1 MLMRFPRWKAAVAG
15 LALFGGLGYAFAQ
28 TVIYTDL
35 SGSEA
40 WSAGQGI
47 GGPSQYLTTDVVRN
61 SAQAVAG
68 AINAAST
75 YGSGTLAQL
84 RWGGNVLVSVQTT
97 AVVALTLPPNPVP
110 DGAIVGFCNVT
121 GSAFATTAI
130 SWTANTGQS
139 LNTAVSV
146 ADLGATTCKK
156 AQFNRAN
163 TTWYV
168 IQ

>member
-1 MLMRFPRWKAAVAG
+1 
-15 LALFGGLGYAFAQ
+15 
-28 TVIYTDL
+28 
-35 SGSEA
+35 
-40 WSAGQGI
+40 
-47 GGPSQYLTTDVVRN
+47 
-61 SAQAVAG
+61 
-68 AINAAST
+68 
-75 YGSGTLAQL
+75 
-84 RWGGNVLVSVQTT
+84 
-97 AVVALTLPPNPVP
+97 VVALTLPPNPVP